1 MTMNIEQN
9 LWCPVPTPVISWHLV
24 GVFGAPLG
32 PEGASW
38 ECCAKRPSPSFVWLW
53 IVDTH
58 GWFPFLF
65 PTLLYSSFSSSSSSF
80 LLPSL
85 QARRRCVP
93 HWPPLYS
100 DARQHVKSHVRACQ
114 DKCQNTV
121 NIIYQTRKKCV
132 WLYGRVFGSI
142 NVNILYMA
150 ETMWWFYA
158 RYMPGCFSG
167 YICQDTCQ
175 HMSEDISE
183 FMSEFVSVYASE
195 CTWGLLSV

>member
-1 MTMNIEQN
+1 M
-9 LWCPVPTPVISWHLV
+9 
-24 GVFGAPLG
+24 
-32 PEGASW
+32 
-38 ECCAKRPSPSFVWLW
+38 
-53 IVDTH
+53 
-58 GWFPFLF
+58 
-65 PTLLYSSFSSSSSSF
+65 LYSSFSSSSSSF

-121 NIIYQTRKKCV
+121 NIIYQTRKNM

-167 YICQDTCQ
+167 YIYIYGKTHVSICQKTYWNLCQ
-175 HMSEDISE
+175 SLCQYTHQTACGDCWWYKCLNVCQNMLSENMLD
-183 FMSEFVSVYASE
+183 FMICFVSLFLVPWKCIYQHIWWSI
-195 CTWGLLSV
+195 